1 MITNTLM
8 LDIIHDFQENPKYK
22 FSIVELNEFEDMN
35 QKCMW
40 LSLKLEDW
48 RYQEGMN
55 LQIVKSDIKK
65 RISNL
70 LGLDRLILYFDI
82 NFEKLYLN
90 K

>member
-1 MITNTLM
+1 M
-8 LDIIHDFQENPKYK
+8 LDIIHDFQENQNYR
-22 FSIVELNEFEDMN
+22 FSIVELNEFEDMK

-55 LQIVKSDIKK
+55 LQILKEDIKK

-70 LGLDRLILYFDI
+70 MGLDRLILYFDI
-82 NFEKLYLN
+82 NIDCL
-90 K
+90 

>member
-8 LDIIHDFQENPKYK
+8 LDIIHDFQENQNYR

-48 RYQEGMN
+48 RYKEGMN
-55 LQIVKSDIKK
+55 LQILKEDIKK

-70 LGLDRLILYFDI
+70 MGLDRLILYFDI
-82 NFEKLYLN
+82 NIDCL
-90 K
+90 

>member
-8 LDIIHDFQENPKYK
+8 LDIIHDFQETPKYK

-40 LSLKLEDW
+40 LSLKLEGW
-48 RYQEGMN
+48 EYQEGMN
-55 LQIVKSDIKK
+55 LQILKEQIKK

-82 NFEKLYLN
+82 NIDCL
-90 K
+90 

>member
-1 MITNTLM
+1 
-8 LDIIHDFQENPKYK
+8 
-22 FSIVELNEFEDMN
+22 MN

-82 NFEKLYLN
+82 NIDCL
-90 K
+90 